1 MNGIPSIFWLVPLSS
16 IVALG
21 FAWAFYK
28 QMLTTDEGT
37 PRMCEIAA
45 HVRKGAMAYL
55 KQQYKVVFIAFIV
68 LALLFA
74 FMAYVLKVQNPW
86 VSFAFPYGWSLLWFG
101 WFLWHEDRHL
111 CLWSYGQCGSHGT

>member
-74 FMAYVLKVQNPW
+74 FMACAESTEPLG
-86 VSFAFPYGWSLLWFG
+86 ALRFPYGWSLLWFG
-101 WFLWHEDRHL
+101 RFLWHEDRHL

>member
-55 KQQYKVVFIAFIV
+55 K
-68 LALLFA
+68 
-74 FMAYVLKVQNPW
+74 
-86 VSFAFPYGWSLLWFG
+86 
-101 WFLWHEDRHL
+101 
-111 CLWSYGQCGSHGT
+111 

>member
-68 LALLFA
+68 
-74 FMAYVLKVQNPW
+74 
-86 VSFAFPYGWSLLWFG
+86 PYGWSLLWFG